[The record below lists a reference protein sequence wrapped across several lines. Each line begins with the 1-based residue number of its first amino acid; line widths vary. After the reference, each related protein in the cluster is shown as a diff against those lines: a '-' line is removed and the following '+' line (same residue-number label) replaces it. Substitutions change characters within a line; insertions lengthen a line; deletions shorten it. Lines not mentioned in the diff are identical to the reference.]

1 MLPWAPTL
9 LLSHGDGAQRKLPK
23 FAAFALG
30 RGSQLACIV
39 LEPPESKA
47 ATAEEWC
54 QGVNK
59 AGDVRWH
66 LAVCGQWASL
76 DPGSKSFEIAL
87 SCKTLHSGP
96 LT

>member
-1 MLPWAPTL
+1 MCSDTEL
-9 LLSHGDGAQRKLPK
+9 LWLLAFVFWL
-23 FAAFALG
+23 AATALTKP
-30 RGSQLACIV
+30 LAW
-39 LEPPESKA
+39 EPPYA
-47 ATAEEWC
+47 AAAEEWC

-76 DPGSKSFEIAL
+76 APGSKSFEIAL